1 MSPSSWQVTRR
12 LAVTA
17 LGFVCLGVL
26 AAPHSAVP
34 ARIASVPAASGPW
47 LTRLNSWRTNVGDI
61 PLTENATWSTGD
73 TDHSVYMVKNDL
85 VTHYE
90 TPGTPYY
97 TTDGDTAARNGN
109 IYVSS
114 STATTDA
121 QAIDWWMAAPFHELG
136 MMDPRMQS
144 TGFGS
149 YREVKSGWDM
159 GATLD
164 TLRGNAFSP
173 GSYTNPVFFPGNGTT
188 EPLTTYGGNEF
199 PDPLQACPG
208 YSAPTGLPLTIQ
220 VGGNIATTAGSVHS
234 FTGNGVPLAHCVID
248 SNSPSVGSNLTYR
261 GAVVVIPQQ
270 PLQTGVKYAVSLTVN
285 GVPYSWSFSVG
296 PFNACTGATATVSP
310 ASVSTPGQTVT
321 FNATASGCTSPL
333 YEFWLEDP
341 SGNWSMKQ
349 PFSTN
354 SSWAWNTTG
363 YPGGT
368 YTMHAWANQA
378 GTDLS
383 LYQVFAEIKYVLPA
397 PPPCTAASV
406 SPGPGSFAEGTTIS
420 FTATASG
427 CANPQFE
434 YWVLPPG
441 SYWQVVQA
449 YSTNPAFSWNTAG
462 LAPGTYQI
470 AVWVRQLGDGAAYYD
485 VGAGGSYTLTGCT
498 SAALTPAPGSFA
510 LGSTVSFVAS
520 AGGCSN
526 PEYEYWVMA
535 PGGYWQVLR
544 AYGSGPGFSW
554 STAGLPLGIYQVA
567 VWVRQQGSATQYYDA
582 GAGGSYTLTGCTSAT
597 LTPAPG
603 SFARGTTVAFTA
615 GAGGCSNPEYEFW
628 VLAPGGYWQLLRA
641 YGSSPSFSWSTAAL
655 PTGTYQVAVWVRQ
668 HGSGTATYEAGAGG
682 GYTLT

>member
-1 MSPSSWQVTRR
+1 MFWQVTRR

-17 LGFVCLGVL
+17 LGFVCLGVV
-26 AAPHSAVP
+26 AAPYAAPV
-34 ARIASVPAASGPW
+34 RIAAVPAASGAW
-47 LTRLNSWRTNVGDI
+47 LTRLNAWRSNVGEI
-61 PLTENATWSTGD
+61 PLTENTTWSAGD
-73 TDHSVYMVKNDL
+73 YDHSVYMVKNNM

-114 STATTDA
+114 STATTDD

-149 YREVKSGWDM
+149 YREVKSGWDL

-164 TLRGNAFSP
+164 TLRGNSFSP
-173 GSYTNPVFFPGNGTT
+173 GSYANPVFFPGNGTT

-208 YSAPTGLPLTIQ
+208 YSAPTGLPLSIQ

-270 PLQTGVKYAVSLTVN
+270 PLQTGVKYVVSLTVN

-321 FNATASGCTSPL
+321 FNATSSGCTSPL

-383 LYQVFAEIKYVLPA
+383 LYQVFAEVKYVLPA
-397 PPPCTAASV
+397 QPACTAASL
-406 SPGPGSFAEGTTIS
+406 SPSPGSFAQGTPIS
-420 FTATASG
+420 FAATATG

-441 SYWQVVQA
+441 
-449 YSTNPAFSWNTAG
+449 
-462 LAPGTYQI
+462 
-470 AVWVRQLGDGAAYYD
+470 
-485 VGAGGSYTLTGCT
+485 
-498 SAALTPAPGSFA
+498 
-510 LGSTVSFVAS
+510 
-520 AGGCSN
+520 
-526 PEYEYWVMA
+526 
-535 PGGYWQVLR
+535 GYWQVMR
-544 AYGSGPGFSW
+544 AYSTTPGFGW
-554 STAGLPLGIYQVA
+554 STSGLVPGAYQVA
-567 VWVRQQGSATQYYDA
+567 VWVRQQGDGAPYYDV
-582 GAGGSYTLTGCTSAT
+582 GAGGTYTLTGCTSAS

-603 SFARGTTVAFTA
+603 SFAGGSMLAFTA
-615 GAGGCSNPEYEFW
+615 SASGCSNPEFEYW
-628 VLAPGGYWQLLRA
+628 VLPPGSYWQVLRS
-641 YGSSPSFSWSTAAL
+641 YGTGTFSWNTSGL
-655 PTGTYQVAVWVRQ
+655 PVGSYQIAVWARQ
-668 HGSGTATYEAGAGG
+668 HGGGTATYETAAGG
-682 GYTLT
+682 GYTLTGCTSASVTPLPGSFARGSTISFSAGASGCSNP